1 MKLNLTYLSIC
12 FALAFSGLNAQQSS
26 LESNAR
32 KWITDHTQELGLKQ
46 HHDLDLRMTKK
57 LHAGETLRFQQMI
70 SGVPVFQ
77 SEVVVHFN
85 NKGVVTYTSESVQ
98 KNAANISV
106 IPAISAGLA

>member
-1 MKLNLTYLSIC
+1 
-12 FALAFSGLNAQQSS
+12 
-26 LESNAR
+26 
-32 KWITDHTQELGLKQ
+32 

-106 IPAISAGLA
+106 IPAISAGLAMQNAVSSLNLSGEIIDQENKLFVILTDAGET